1 MFIFYRQRT
10 GSTEVFSIC
19 GDPSDFP
26 DGKQRFGKPLR
37 FDEREELY
45 YDIGTL
51 VLIHHENG
59 IEVIVA
65 GRDEL
70 NELEYTAL
78 LRQIEHLAGRA
89 VWSHSDDEPQK
100 GWFIR
105 GAFADVTVRRRKK

>member
-37 FDEREELY
+37 FDEREEVY
-45 YDIGTL
+45 YEIGTL
-51 VLIHHENG
+51 VLIHHNDG
-59 IEVIVA
+59 IEVIIT

-70 NELEYTAL
+70 SELEHTAL

-89 VWSHSDDEPQK
+89 VWSYADDEPQK

-105 GAFADVTVRRRKK
+105 GAFGNRPAKRRK